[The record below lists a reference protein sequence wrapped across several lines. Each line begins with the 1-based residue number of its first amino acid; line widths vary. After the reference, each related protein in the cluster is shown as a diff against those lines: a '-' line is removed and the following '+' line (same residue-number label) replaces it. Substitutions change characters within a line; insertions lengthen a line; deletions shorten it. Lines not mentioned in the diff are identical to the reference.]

1 MQFLATLLTNLAYLS
16 PLTLAGWMAF
26 LGFLGLLAVAL
37 LSWRKYQ
44 PEWTPRFWGILI
56 ALIIATPIA
65 ALFLG
70 LEFPTGSAL
79 PVPGVPEDSP
89 GSTMMI
95 FSALPWTLAGG
106 FLGPFAAAG
115 VGILSGLFRGVWDTH
130 SLFTALDLGL
140 MGTIFA
146 VANRQRYR
154 TFIFRLLR
162 QPFVSA
168 LLLVFVHALL
178 FVLSAFFTG
187 TTTGSATERLDTH

>member
-16 PLTLAGWMAF
+16 PLSLAGWMAF
-26 LGFLGLLAVAL
+26 LGFLGLLTVLL

-44 PEWTPRFWGILI
+44 PEWTGRSWGILT

-70 LEFPTGSAL
+70 LAFPTGSAL
-79 PVPGVPEDSP
+79 PVPGLPEESP

-106 FLGPFAAAG
+106 LLGPFAAAI
-115 VGILSGLFRGVWDTH
+115 VGMLSGLIRGVWDTH
-130 SLFTALDLGL
+130 SFFSVVDLGL
-140 MGTIFA
+140 MGAMFA

-154 TFIFRLLR
+154 TFVYRFLR
-162 QPFVSA
+162 QPLVSA
-168 LLLVFVHALL
+168 LSLVFVHALL

-187 TTTGSATERLDTH
+187 STTASVTERLDY